1 MQTHTIS
8 EKKGATNL
16 PKTNITIQNALK
28 NITWTDEQ
36 VKEWKKN
43 KKFSSIPTKK

>member
-1 MQTHTIS
+1 MQTHPIS
-8 EKKGATNL
+8 DKKSATNVI
-16 PKTNITIQNALK
+16 KINNAIQNALK

-43 KKFSSIPTKK
+43 RKSSSIPLRK